1 MKIGEYEQM
10 MAYLTRPGFKDGTEK
25 IVEPPKSMQ
34 MDTTTSNPIP
44 DYDINDFRNDA
55 ELFVLAYHNNT
66 LPRADIADKLNA
78 FAQKGVDAG
87 TFSMQDAGV
96 MVRRLIGEV
105 KDRAQKQRLRD
116 VVPEGIGTVDRKNFY
131 AGSSLEEYGSQIKK
145 LYLQGTSSP
154 KINEILGFKNDRS
167 STIDSFIDS
176 MKAGESPV
184 KISADELANRPRVI
198 GTNQAGAAG
207 QRLQDL
213 QTYISDF
220 KKKNKRLPTI
230 SELRKAKVKG
240 KSFDLTATIRPAI
253 DAGQIEVLDTTI
265 ARSEGAAAK
274 GKSQILEL
282 SKDSRI
288 RNLFKTGDFN
298 TRKTINLVKKI
309 LGDPKMTDDVAG
321 GKIHT
326 LAKYF
331 SGELKMEGI
340 NPTFVKN
347 AKSIETIFPY
357 KRDLRD
363 VRERL
368 IGESVGEESIK
379 ASKGKI
385 RRSDVYKGMGLS
397 DVYSID
403 EVGSVAGSVNQGST
417 PYGNFAQIVNKEVNR
432 KDKKIYDSLKARNEA
447 AVKKAIE
454 NARANG
460 VDPREDKAVQK
471 AIKKFN
477 QNAIQFEKIINR
489 GRGPNDLKFN
499 VFKISLD
506 EPSKTILNY
515 DNLPESYRNA
525 FDDVYK
531 NSGYSFKVPK
541 NIKTIQEIREDVL
554 NNPNKFSKDVTKRKG
569 GLRIYADIIPGF
581 GGLIEN
587 ISEDFRQGKYGKGS
601 FKVAGAASIPLAGY
615 FAQEEFRKGDPI
627 LDIASTFLTGFKP
640 TESIA
645 RTFVPEEK
653 GGYSSAEKLAR
664 AQLELLNNPPK
675 SSLDM
680 SPVLS
685 LSQKDP
691 EFTGSPNEY
700 LPYLESKRE
709 GIESLATGA
718 EKRFQEQIMGPFR
731 EEKAMDRGTLIE
743 GIKTLFNPYQFGPV
757 DPNAR
762 LRFASGTIPG
772 GYSKDAYKYI
782 REIETDIL
790 NSFKKYKA
798 GGGTLDF
805 DTFSSE
811 AKRAMFERDTPS
823 LKAEGGIMRTGF
835 ADGPDDPSKRKFLKI
850 MGGLTALPFVGKFF
864 KVAERA
870 APLVNKIKTPDSVGK
885 PEWFDVLVNKVIE
898 RGTDMT
904 KQFATKERE
913 IVHGTKISD
922 DEYVRVV
929 QDLDDNSV
937 RIEYDSPTNVGQ
949 DTVVLE
955 VKPGMMDEATGKKPR
970 DEFVAAETEPRYVG
984 GPEDTD
990 IEFDGENSGPGLM
1003 FIESDVSNLKQFA
1016 TGKKLT
1022 KEEAAKAEK
1031 RKEFVAKINDD
1042 SYEAAQHLA
1051 GKYGDG
1057 TDIDYE
1063 DFIDD

>member
-1 MKIGEYEQM
+1 MKVGEFKQM
-10 MAYLTRPGFKDGTEK
+10 MAYITRPAPQTQVANLVDEMEPGPLKDELQDKFDPDQETYEEYLQRKSLGPRPFNAANGGSP

-34 MDTTTSNPIP
+34 VDTTTSNPVP
-44 DYDINDFRNDA
+44 EYDIRDFKNDA
-55 ELFVLAYHNNT
+55 EIFVLAGHNNI
-66 LPRADIADKLNA
+66 LPKADIVDKLNSL
-78 FAQKGVDAG
+78 AQKGLDAG
-87 TFSMQDAGV
+87 TFTMQEAADTV
-96 MVRRLIGEV
+96 KELQFYF

-131 AGSSLEEYGSQIKK
+131 AGSSLEEYGSKIKK
-145 LYLQGTSSP
+145 LYLEGKSSP
-154 KINEILGFKNDRS
+154 KINEILGFKNDRG
-167 STIDSFIDS
+167 STIDSFIKS
-176 MKAGESPV
+176 MIAGESPV

-309 LGDPKMTDDVAG
+309 LDDPKMTDDVAG

-385 RRSDVYKGMGLS
+385 RRSDVYKGMGIS
-397 DVYSID
+397 DQYSID
-403 EVGSVAGSVNQGST
+403 EVGSVSGSVNQGST

-432 KDKKIYDSLKARNEA
+432 KDKKIYDSLKTRNEA
-447 AVKKAIE
+447 TVKKAIE

-460 VDPREDKAVQK
+460 VDPREDKAVKK

-489 GRGPNDLKFN
+489 GRGPDDLKFN

-515 DNLPESYRNA
+515 DNLPESYQTA
-525 FDDVYK
+525 FNDVYK
-531 NSGYSFKVPK
+531 NNGYSFKVPK

-554 NNPNKFSKDVTKRKG
+554 TNPNKFSKDVTKRKG

-587 ISEDFRQGKYGKGS
+587 ITEDFRQGKYGKGS
-601 FKVAGAASIPLAGY
+601 FKAFGAASIPLAGY
-615 FAQEEFRKGDPI
+615 LAQEEFREGEPV
-627 LDIASTFLTGFKP
+627 LDIASGFLTGFKP

-675 SSLDM
+675 TSMDM
-680 SPVLS
+680 SPLLS
-685 LSQKDP
+685 LSQRDP

-718 EKRFQEQIMGPFR
+718 EKRFQEQIMDPMR
-731 EEKAMDRGTLIE
+731 AEKARDRGTLIE
-743 GIKTLFNPYQFGPV
+743 GIKTLFNPNKFGPV
-757 DPNAR
+757 DPNTK
-762 LRFASGTIPG
+762 FAFQTG
-772 GYSKDAYKYI
+772 G
-782 REIETDIL
+782 RV
-790 NSFKKYKA
+790 
-798 GGGTLDF
+798 
-805 DTFSSE
+805 
-811 AKRAMFERDTPS
+811 
-823 LKAEGGIMRTGF
+823 GF
-835 ADGPDDPSKRKFLKI
+835 ADGPDDPSKRKFMKI
-850 MGGLTALPFVGKFF
+850 MGGLASLPVLGKFIKIAEPLAPAVSKAIDGMPEF
-864 KVAERA
+864 ITDLIKKVKA
-870 APLVNKIKTPDSVGK
+870 K
-885 PEWFDVLVNKVIE
+885 
-898 RGTDMT
+898 
-904 KQFATKERE
+904 
-913 IVHGTKISD
+913 
-922 DEYVRVV
+922 
-929 QDLDDNSV
+929 
-937 RIEYDSPTNVGQ
+937 
-949 DTVVLE
+949 
-955 VKPGMMDEATGKKPR
+955 
-970 DEFVAAETEPRYVG
+970 AETEGMRYFTGNRSDEFADVYKADDYTVTERGNNITIRKTDDPDNPNFKEIEMEIETDPETG
-984 GPEDTD
+984 GITYRE
-990 IEFDGENSGPGLM
+990 
-1003 FIESDVSNLKQFA
+1003 A
-1016 TGKKLT
+1016 T
-1022 KEEAAKAEK
+1022 A
-1031 RKEFVAKINDD
+1031 RPD
-1042 SYEAAQHLA
+1042 
-1051 GKYGDG
+1051 GDG
-1057 TDIDYE
+1057 KLKDVEEYVDDIDLE
-1063 DFIDD
+1063 DMKKYTYDE